1 MYQTRLTEIL
11 TDTHVYFCSGYLS
24 NFFSAPFTHQNVA
37 YTCSEQFYMYYKA
50 KYFGENEIAEKI
62 LTTPEPKD
70 QKKLGRSVKNFDRDV
85 WLEPSIK
92 VMRLALLLK
101 FTANPKLLSLLLAS
115 YVRSV
120 TKGVNTGVYY
130 RKFVEAAPWDKIWG
144 IGMGLNSDDIY
155 DETKWLG
162 LNLLGESITTIS
174 EFIVE
179 KISYNP
185 TTREYNEEKLSEL
198 VEYLRNYKLE
208 LS

>member
-1 MYQTRLTEIL
+1 
-11 TDTHVYFCSGYLS
+11 
-24 NFFSAPFTHQNVA
+24 
-37 YTCSEQFYMYYKA
+37 MYYKA